1 MGILQGLF
9 KAVIKNGDKVH
20 NDKTVDIGVRKN
32 ISGVRTF
39 LKGYEIVSK

>member
-20 NDKTVDIGVRKN
+20 NDKTKVKN
-32 ISGVRTF
+32 AH
-39 LKGYEIVSK
+39 LKCMVSVWYNLNNH